1 MEEFNMTLNKY
12 LDIAPEVQKAL
23 DEGRPVVALEST
35 IISHGMP
42 YPQNVETAL
51 NVEKLIR
58 ENGAVPATI
67 AVIGGRLK
75 AGLSEAEI
83 DYLGKT
89 GTAVAKAS
97 RRDLPV
103 LVAEGKDGATTVTT
117 TMIIAHMAGIQVF
130 ATGGIGGVHRGA
142 QQTFDISADL
152 EELAHTPVMVVCAG
166 AKSILDLGLTL
177 EYLETHGVPVIGYG
191 TEELPAFYTRK
202 SGFSVDYE
210 IDTPEELA
218 KAFKTQ
224 HELGLRGGMLV
235 TNPIPEEYSMDP
247 DVINK
252 AIDEAIEE
260 AKAAGIHGK
269 ATTPFL
275 LAKVKDLTGGNS
287 LASNIQLVYNNAR
300 LAAKTA
306 AAYCA
311 L

>member
-1 MEEFNMTLNKY
+1 MSLNKY
-12 LDIAPEVQKAL
+12 LDVAPEVQKAL

-51 NVEKLIR
+51 NVEKIIR
-58 ENGAVPATI
+58 DNGAVPATI
-67 AVIGGRLK
+67 AVIKGRLK
-75 AGLSEAEI
+75 AGLSPEEI

-202 SGFSVDYE
+202 SGFKVDYR
-210 IDTPEELA
+210 IDTPAELA
-218 KAFKTQ
+218 KAFYVKQ
-224 HELGLRGGMLV
+224 DMGLGGGMLV
-235 TNPIPEEYSMDP
+235 TNPIPEEFSMNHEI
-247 DVINK
+247 INK
-252 AIDEAIEE
+252 AIDEAVEE
-260 AKAAGIHGK
+260 ANKLGIHGK
-269 ATTPFL
+269 ETTPFL
-275 LAKVKDLTGGNS
+275 LAKIKDLTGGDS

-306 AAYCA
+306 GELCKLANA
-311 L
+311 